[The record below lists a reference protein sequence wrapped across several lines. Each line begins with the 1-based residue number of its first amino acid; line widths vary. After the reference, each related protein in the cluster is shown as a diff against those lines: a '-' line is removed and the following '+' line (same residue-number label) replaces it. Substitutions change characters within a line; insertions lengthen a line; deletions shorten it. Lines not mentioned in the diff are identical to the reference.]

1 MYFHEI
7 LSKTFINMFL
17 KLNFLIFFVTQKKMI
32 LELAHIFAI
41 TSLLLVC
48 NWISFGNE
56 NLGGLYTINMNDKQ
70 SDNYKY
76 VFNWHPFMMI
86 FGMLFCLV
94 EGILSYKTFE
104 NTYSR
109 STVKLIHLSWQTL
122 CVISMIIGLVAVFF
136 SHNYPS
142 GETYKPNL
150 YSLHSWIGISVVTLY
165 FFQYLFG
172 IYTFLTPQKI
182 SSIENRKRI
191 APYHVFL
198 GIFLLFAAGFAVE
211 TGIQEKL
218 GFGLNCSGT
227 IPTDKADTNPAEYYN
242 DIPVVCKK
250 GNWLGISVFL
260 TIFFTSW
267 TLMEKMYPRRPL
279 SSRYQ
284 RLDEN
289 I

>member
-1 MYFHEI
+1 
-7 LSKTFINMFL
+7 
-17 KLNFLIFFVTQKKMI
+17 MI
-32 LELAHIFAI
+32 LELAHIFSI
-41 TSLLLVC
+41 TSLFLVI

-56 NLGGLYTINMNDKQ
+56 NLGGLYTINMSNEQ
-70 SDNYKY
+70 SNNYKY

-86 FGMLFCLV
+86 FGMIFCLV

-104 NTYSR
+104 SRYSR
-109 STVKLIHLSWQTL
+109 QTTKLIHLSWQTL
-122 CVISMIIGLVAVFF
+122 CVISIIIGLTAVFF

-142 GETYKPNL
+142 GGTYKPNL

-172 IYTFLTPQKI
+172 IYTFLLPQKF
-182 SSIENRKRI
+182 SSTENRKGI
-191 APYHVFL
+191 APYHIFL

-218 GFGLNCSGT
+218 MFGPSCSGT
-227 IPTDKADTNPAEYYN
+227 IPTNKTDINPAEYYN
-242 DIPVVCKK
+242 DIPTICKK

-260 TIFFTSW
+260 TIFFTS
-267 TLMEKMYPRRPL
+267 LSMMEKIYPRRTL
-279 SSRYQ
+279 SSIYQ
-284 RLDEN
+284 QLNETEN

>member
-1 MYFHEI
+1 M
-7 LSKTFINMFL
+7 
-17 KLNFLIFFVTQKKMI
+17 IFV
-32 LELAHIFAI
+32 LAHIFAI
-41 TSLLLVC
+41 TSLLLVS
-48 NWISFGNE
+48 NWIFFGNE
-56 NLGGLYTINMNDKQ
+56 NLGGLYTIQMNDEQ

-86 FGMLFCLV
+86 FGMIFCLV

-104 NTYSR
+104 GTRSR
-109 STVKLIHLSWQTL
+109 RTAKLIHLGWQTL

-142 GETYKPNL
+142 GGTYKPNL

-172 IYTFLTPQKI
+172 IYTFLTPQTI
-182 SSIENRKRI
+182 SSIENRKGI

-198 GIFLLFAAGFAVE
+198 GIFLLFGAGFAVE

-218 GFGLNCSGT
+218 MFGPSCSGT
-227 IPTDKADTNPAEYYN
+227 IPTDKADTNPAKYYN

-267 TLMEKMYPRRPL
+267 AMMEKMYPKRRL

-284 RLDEN
+284 HLNETEN